1 MNDSDMISNLD
12 FEFSRR
18 VYYELINKGLEQLD
32 RASDLADQL
41 QHPRAF
47 EVVGSI
53 LKNVADTNEKL
64 LDLSKKKKE
73 ISGKIEEPKTTN
85 NNLFIGSTSELQKL
99 LIAPPKDEINVTPE
113 SDERSD

>member
-1 MNDSDMISNLD
+1 MNDSDIVSDLD

-73 ISGKIEEPKTTN
+73 ISGRKSETTTN
-85 NNLFIGSTSELQKL
+85 NNLFIGSTTELQKL
-99 LIAPPKDEINVTPE
+99 LLEAPKDEKIIDP
-113 SDERSD
+113 DE